1 MNARTYLQLHNYYV
15 LEMKWKSAPMHTCV
29 HQRKHGKE
37 KPLLCNSCCEY
48 RRTASSLPCE
58 LSSPISLASL
68 GWGGR
73 VPLFLSPHHPPRR
86 KAAPV
91 SLLSFPLSLS
101 SPLPTRERAGPPT
114 PTLPTPPRWLAC
126 SASPAGTR
134 PTPPPPTASSR
145 PRRRRPPP
153 PRPSPHRSRTSGSR
167 SRRPTSGRP
176 PTRCWSR
183 PPAPR
188 AGSRSPTS
196 PSPPRRRRRRRRR
209 PRPRP
214 RPRPPPP
221 RSSAP
226 SPPPPPAR

>member
-1 MNARTYLQLHNYYV
+1 MFDIASYFQFRYAVREFLKINLLFRSWYLCQCMNARTYLQLHNYYV

-58 LSSPISLASL
+58 LSSRSPSL

-101 SPLPTRERAGPPT
+101 SPLPTGE
-114 PTLPTPPRWLAC
+114 
-126 SASPAGTR
+126 SGT
-134 PTPPPPTASSR
+134 
-145 PRRRRPPP
+145 
-153 PRPSPHRSRTSGSR
+153 
-167 SRRPTSGRP
+167 
-176 PTRCWSR
+176 
-183 PPAPR
+183 
-188 AGSRSPTS
+188 
-196 PSPPRRRRRRRRR
+196 
-209 PRPRP
+209 
-214 RPRPPPP
+214 
-221 RSSAP
+221 
-226 SPPPPPAR
+226 